1 MLLAL
6 VIRPREEAA
15 QAQRARVFAPLSQ
28 VAERTSSP
36 LTFSESSTVGTST
49 VMVSDRPTVQPSS
62 VLVPVEAT
70 MLNKTRWA
78 YRVWVGPKVFGRLV
92 QWDELLAQFATV
104 CSLIYRLI
112 FRFIDSQTEALR
124 MNQLIEMIMAELE
137 KEISKLQTNV
147 QIPME
152 YQVQLM
158 QLDHQRRYVH
168 PSLNTKSCVKNVK
181 QNGRTTNWLYVGV

>member
-78 YRVWVGPKVFGRLV
+78 YRV
-92 QWDELLAQFATV
+92 
-104 CSLIYRLI
+104 
-112 FRFIDSQTEALR
+112 
-124 MNQLIEMIMAELE
+124 
-137 KEISKLQTNV
+137 
-147 QIPME
+147 
-152 YQVQLM
+152 
-158 QLDHQRRYVH
+158 
-168 PSLNTKSCVKNVK
+168 
-181 QNGRTTNWLYVGV
+181 